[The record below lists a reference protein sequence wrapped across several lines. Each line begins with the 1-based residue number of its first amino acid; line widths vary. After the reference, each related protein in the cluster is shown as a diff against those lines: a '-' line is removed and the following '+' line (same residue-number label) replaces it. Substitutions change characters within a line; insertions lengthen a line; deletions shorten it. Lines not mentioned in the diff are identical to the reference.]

1 MNATE
6 IKRELQLDRSSSIE
20 RISRLLNEKARQKSE
35 RQMACLDPNE
45 FLRMVTG
52 NDLVVSNEVPVKEL
66 MSLMNDSPNRGEE
79 LVALVP
85 QVTPVP
91 SRKFPLA
98 KAKPSL

>member
-1 MNATE
+1 
-6 IKRELQLDRSSSIE
+6 
-20 RISRLLNEKARQKSE
+20 
-35 RQMACLDPNE
+35 
-45 FLRMVTG
+45 MVTG